1 MLMSH
6 CSLRA
11 IRHLPFLWVIGTSCS
26 SGSGLLT
33 WTFSTIRYSYSVSSS
48 LLKLREGL
56 NNVTSSLVHAV
67 PYLKCMRAAGGIRLC
82 GRAGRNRA
90 CSRANAGHLGRQGLP
105 CLQSSL
111 GALELEFFILST
123 KPRALIGHEQNLC
136 RLEKHQKR
144 CEVVSSA
151 VKHHLLTWSVLK
163 QLSIKLWKMC
173 FLVASKQ
180 APRGALGSR
189 CETKGM
195 TPQGRREALRENSK
209 FPNVLPSCQAL
220 SSGLAV
226 WC

>member
-1 MLMSH
+1 MERKICKSMREFTRINRKRQMLMSH

-90 CSRANAGHLGRQGLP
+90 CSRANAL
-105 CLQSSL
+105 
-111 GALELEFFILST
+111 
-123 KPRALIGHEQNLC
+123 RALRQTRTPLLAVFIG
-136 RLEKHQKR
+136 
-144 CEVVSSA
+144 
-151 VKHHLLTWSVLK
+151 
-163 QLSIKLWKMC
+163 
-173 FLVASKQ
+173 
-180 APRGALGSR
+180 
-189 CETKGM
+189 
-195 TPQGRREALRENSK
+195 
-209 FPNVLPSCQAL
+209 
-220 SSGLAV
+220 SSGTGVLHPQHKT
-226 WC
+226 

>member
-6 CSLRA
+6 CSLRE

-26 SGSGLLT
+26 SGSDLLT
-33 WTFSTIRYSYSVSSS
+33 WTFSTIRYSSSVSSS

-56 NNVTSSLVHAV
+56 NNMTSSLVHAV
-67 PYLKCMRAAGGIRLC
+67 PYLKHRRAAGGIRSC
-82 GRAGRNRA
+82 GQAGGNGACNRA
-90 CSRANAGHLGRQGLP
+90 SVGRRGRQGLP
-105 CLQSSL
+105 CLQSSV
-111 GALELEFFILST
+111 GVLELEFFILST
-123 KPRALIGHEQNLC
+123 DPRALIGHQQNLS

-151 VKHHLLTWSVLK
+151 VKHHLLTWSLLK
-163 QLSIKLWKMC
+163 QFSIKLWKMC
-173 FLVASKQ
+173 FSVVSKQ

-195 TPQGRREALRENSK
+195 TPQGRREALRENMK
-209 FPNVLPSCQAL
+209 LPNVLPSCQPRW
-220 SSGLAV
+220 SGLAV